1 MSKTARQ
8 FLREARSEGYSE
20 DEVYD
25 YFEQK
30 YNLNSDQTYEAI
42 KNDVTLAS
50 LRGEPE
56 PKKAEP
62 KESVEAGGMS
72 TERVMSVQPEPQSKP
87 DPKTQAPTLTPEGDV
102 MLGQERLGSLPVSF
116 AGAQEVAQAEG
127 RSITPEE
134 QAQMRM
140 QTAGES
146 FVPDPSKVATM
157 TEPVAVE
164 EVSRGAETKEE
175 QEAFDIGRAMAM
187 PLPSGPFAGSTGI
200 DAVSSR
206 LSINSPL
213 YRAVKARRFDRQAGE
228 TLIDYG
234 RRIRNQKELRGPAQ
248 ELAERQKAYEDS
260 TAGQRFFG
268 KAGTGA
274 ANLARGFGG
283 LTGAIAQTGKIAGTE
298 GTFLLLSNL
307 GLPSKVQENLEQ
319 QYNELQVN
327 YEKHAAKRGGT
338 SYKQGID
345 QTMQAMEKLQGDRS
359 RREGYYGLW
368 TNIADDIGDNI
379 AGIGELASIISP
391 SFIDLIRDI
400 ETGKFGVKVGENDPF
415 SEKVAAA
422 FQVGMAQ
429 GAELPGAAIG
439 AMASIFAN
447 PGKAL
452 RAQPITTITTL
463 LPIMSM
469 MKAAGSAS
477 AGAMITKINKMAER
491 AGVDLNNPDVVP
503 SLDIPPKKRDQIIAQ
518 MRAKLRSGTG
528 KAVDSRLAR
537 VFLDRDYIEDAAQAV
552 ATGKP
557 LPKMRLKEGFTSPV
571 TAAKLAAITYGVT
584 EGDVTDT
591 MLVLLPGAYGV
602 AHAAQLRKIAGAK
615 GASKF
620 KSRKPVA
627 AVEAS
632 VGRLFSNIAT
642 QVDRTGTLK
651 ATEYVDAM
659 REALARGESDFI
671 DVFNMI
677 GRQTDPKDFDDLV
690 NKAFAVRSDVIARVD
705 ADPEVKAAF
714 DRLEAAKKAEAE
726 TPSVEAQAATA
737 EAELEYRQLRTDTF
751 AGEMDGINL
760 LAEETGMDATV
771 AALDKRRESMK
782 EQHAAR
788 LERMEEEKQSA
799 IKKQRAESEER
810 VAKERKSEA
819 VERRLNEVVG
829 GESVQPV
836 SSALAKAKKFKSLYQ
851 KKTKAHLMDDRY
863 RVWDEGQ
870 TALFDEFADA
880 PEVSDVHLEMLTVF
894 RDSRGKGAGSKI
906 LKQITKMADEAGV
919 TISLEAIPKGGS
931 MSASELAKWY
941 GRHGF
946 EPHPDY
952 DGLMVRVPS
961 PTKPAKSG
969 LAKLA
974 GKKFGKWGQSVQGNI
989 AFLDKLLEESQKAT
1003 AAELDALVKANKKRV
1018 KAMMTRFEKGNQGAP
1033 LTNEQ
1038 RLILKEIND
1047 SQLQLLDDYDNIKRT
1062 ASDADD
1068 AIEASRQQYVEY
1080 LQDQRALAADN
1091 LEADLLGVRQRLE
1104 GEVAGRVERDVA
1116 KQATKQDERIARQ
1129 KEKQDKDMAALE
1141 DDINTI
1147 DQERRVQKIEALES
1161 IMGEGEA
1168 AQTGVAYQSAPVVF
1182 DVKDQGKGAVGSFE
1196 YLTPDE
1202 LADLNETGTLPSTAR
1217 DRTIAPIDA
1226 DTAQQRGLPFA
1237 ERVQAINLFT
1247 PNDASVGLQALYR
1260 LSKDLAS
1267 GEAGFAKKLD
1277 SLKGTAA
1284 DLGGGRIAGA
1294 GGGVDLAK
1302 RFYLDTLGGLLFD
1315 NGNAAMLRST
1325 ALRKKFANYVREK
1338 LQDGKVLERGRRD
1351 MKLNQAAIEKL
1362 VNDYTF
1368 GRTRGSKFTVVD
1380 PVFQL
1385 ARRPGDPPKQLA
1397 MSKMFGSFLND
1408 NKLLDAPRFR
1418 LGRDLLKESRQ
1429 DALTMLSQQLVSKLE
1444 SQAASKAFL
1453 REYGTEGFL
1462 ESTSRK
1468 PSARYLAEIVLQHE
1482 ETGRLPF
1489 ILRSKPPVLESALRG
1504 TKQQRAGAGYV
1515 EAPPNP
1521 AVVEAVARETGKT
1534 MTEAADMVRSAAQS
1548 LNRRNNNFVSWKK
1561 YGLPDYE
1568 QQQMST
1574 VSAAESSAGILGPKL
1589 PVAGEDMAGHA
1600 RLLGDLSEM
1609 YIDSNFG
1616 GTSTSTL
1623 GWYFMSTNMMNSSEF
1638 LQVLR
1643 NMSSSIKRN
1652 LTTQRPST
1660 ALTNVMSNVLAKMT
1674 RDGTTPDVVMTELTN
1689 NAMLWRKF
1697 TTDPE
1702 SLPVAERGR
1711 LKQIFDQGLR
1721 SSNQINVEAN
1731 LALDVHFSNAAS
1743 RAANAVTTGWRRMP
1757 VIGGITKA
1765 ADFVY
1770 QAGDAIFK
1778 LTDTRKML
1786 RLLDQDVFDMSPGSN
1801 FTFVDKSQN
1810 NKVLGTVYRTSSQ
1823 YDKRTR
1829 KMGAKNKLGNT
1840 KEQLGRIGESDDF
1853 VFPADQY
1860 EVRIGNRLYK
1870 GMEAVDKLEELKIK
1884 SAVGHA
1890 NAMYFDYNVVPGYIT
1905 LARNFDGLM
1914 FGPFKTWA
1922 WKSLDIPFIKK
1933 GIGTQ
1938 TVFNQMPVFSTDP
1951 YIAARQYRRQSLR
1964 DMRRAAILLA
1974 TRDSETEGNDT
1985 LRQML
1990 PEWVAMSSWLEP
2002 GSYVAGSLGTRNF
2015 TIGLSNFVEFMQG
2028 MSESDSDKRIRELM
2042 GRKRPPHREIAKLLY
2057 DSGLVTGLFSDIM
2070 TSEDRYG
2077 RAIESKDLF
2086 PLIAQRMMPG
2096 WISTIGDTVSTVMSE
2111 GDDFYKYFSTYDKSL
2126 QSNQAVRYD
2135 IGSHLLRIWTG
2146 RRLQELDV
2154 DQAVKVINSL
2164 SNEVNNQ
2171 VNKEV
2176 DKEKKRYVNAYGQDP
2191 SNWPADA
2198 AQKIE
2203 QVKTAAAKRAAA
2215 LSKVFEAEA
2224 ERLGS
2229 ALSAKVVSVDEA
2241 KEAVKERKPNAP
2253 MDFVNMEQFTPLPGV
2268 QQFRDEMDT
2277 VTEKVFEK

>member
-1 MSKTARQ
+1 MSKTTRQ

-56 PKKAEP
+56 PQKAEP
-62 KESVEAGGMS
+62 KEGVEAGGMS

-175 QEAFDIGRAMAM
+175 QEAFDLGRAMAM

-206 LSINSPL
+206 LSLNSPL

-248 ELAERQKAYEDS
+248 ELVERQKAYEDS

-283 LTGAIAQTGKIAGTE
+283 LTGAVAQTGVMAGTE

-491 AGVDLNNPDVVP
+491 AGVDLNNPGVVP
-503 SLDIPPKKRDQIIAQ
+503 ALDIPPKKRDQIIAQ

-799 IKKQRAESEER
+799 IKKQRAESAKQ
-810 VAKERKSEA
+810 VAKEEKSEA
-819 VERRLNEVVG
+819 VERRY
-829 GESVQPV
+829 
-836 SSALAKAKKFKSLYQ
+836 K
-851 KKTKAHLMDDRY
+851 
-863 RVWDEGQ
+863 
-870 TALFDEFADA
+870 
-880 PEVSDVHLEMLTVF
+880 DVTTTT
-894 RDSRGKGAGSKI
+894 DK
-906 LKQITKMADEAGV
+906 
-919 TISLEAIPKGGS
+919 
-931 MSASELAKWY
+931 
-941 GRHGF
+941 
-946 EPHPDY
+946 
-952 DGLMVRVPS
+952 
-961 PTKPAKSG
+961 
-969 LAKLA
+969 
-974 GKKFGKWGQSVQGNI
+974 KKFGKWGQSVQGNI
-989 AFLDKLLEESQKAT
+989 TFLDKLLEESQNAT
-1003 AAELDALVKANKKRV
+1003 SAELDALVSKNRSKV

-1104 GEVAGRVERDVA
+1104 GEVAGRVERDIA
-1116 KQATKQDERIARQ
+1116 KQTAKQDERIARQ

-1829 KMGAKNKLGNT
+1829 KMRAKDKLGNI
-1840 KEQLGRIGESDDF
+1840 KERALFAEDH
-1853 VFPADQY
+1853 Y

-1870 GMEAVDKLEELKIK
+1870 GMKAVDKLEELKIK

-1938 TVFNQMPVFSTDP
+1938 AVFNQMPVFSTDP
-1951 YIAARQYRRQSLR
+1951 YIAARQYRRQSLQ

-2164 SNEVNNQ
+2164 TNEVNNQ
-2171 VNKEV
+2171 INKEV

-2203 QVKTAAAKRAAA
+2203 QVQTAAAKRAAA

-2224 ERLGS
+2224 DRLGN

-2241 KEAVKERKPNAP
+2241 KEAAKERKPNAP

-2268 QQFRDEMDT
+2268 RRFRDEMDT